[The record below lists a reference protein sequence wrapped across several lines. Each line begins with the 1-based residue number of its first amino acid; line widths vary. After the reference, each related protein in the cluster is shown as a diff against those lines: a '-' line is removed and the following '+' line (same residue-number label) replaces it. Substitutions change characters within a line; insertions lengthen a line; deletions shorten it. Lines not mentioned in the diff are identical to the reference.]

1 MCGMSSFDDRVA
13 VGAEVRRVHGVRIVV
28 VRVRVLDLDD
38 QEPREARAGP
48 VLVELVRV
56 LLFGPVVAR
65 PVEAVAVHGLQ
76 VRVRGRLAEAVE
88 VVRKVTVVDDERIP
102 RLRVRV
108 PAFRQQ
114 HVRAEEHRPP
124 PELREEL
131 ALDADVLDVLR
142 VRRIGNRRDDLVEDE
157 TDGAAPLRVDRQ
169 LLRRAEE
176 IARRPVPLLALAPVH
191 RELHR
196 VAVRAAEGLVAVQ
209 QGLHRVRAWRDL
221 VEAGHG
227 VAEDRG
233 IEDGG
238 LPRRQPFNIH
248 AEDLLRLHA
257 VADLEAR
264 LAGRLGREH
273 QQHAA
278 VDRLRPG

>member
-1 MCGMSSFDDRVA
+1 MASQPPVDPPYMNRAHPWPMPAEALLDVRDELLDDGVA

-48 VLVELVRV
+48 VLVELVGV

-76 VRVRGRLAEAVE
+76 VRVGGRLAEAVE
-88 VVRKVTVVDDERIP
+88 VVRKVPVVDDERIP

-114 HVRAEEHRPP
+114 HVRAEEHGPA
-124 PELREEL
+124 PELRQEI

-142 VRRIGNRRDDLVEDE
+142 VRRIGNRRNHLVEDE

-169 LLRRAEE
+169 LAAACCRDCP
-176 IARRPVPLLALAPVH
+176 ARGSTAGPRHGPSGVSPCGRPRGGRSRSGAAGPARCMCLA
-191 RELHR
+191 
-196 VAVRAAEGLVAVQ
+196 
-209 QGLHRVRAWRDL
+209 
-221 VEAGHG
+221 
-227 VAEDRG
+227 G
-233 IEDGG
+233 IWS
-238 LPRRQPFNIH
+238 
-248 AEDLLRLHA
+248 
-257 VADLEAR
+257 R
-264 LAGRLGREH
+264 LATG
-273 QQHAA
+273 
-278 VDRLRPG
+278 